1 MNLENRLEK
10 LLRENKIKLAK
21 KQLID
26 DLMKYHEIDISEK
39 EFVDFD
45 SSKKEHKKVYE
56 RIRTDKIKSL
66 SFPYDEEK
74 VKAKID
80 FIFDY
85 FKKYE
90 EKTVMFYPSAFGFY
104 FKSSNQLYLEYPV
117 AISIPLAECKQ
128 IVMKLMLEMHDDL
141 IVISR
146 EYNFGFVLSE
156 NEYSYVIIEYWD
168 H

>member
-1 MNLENRLEK
+1 MNLENRLER
-10 LLRENKIKLAK
+10 LIRENKIRLAK

-56 RIRTDKIKSL
+56 RIRTDKIKSF

-74 VKAKID
+74 MKAKID

-85 FKKYE
+85 FSKYE

-128 IVMKLMLEMHDDL
+128 MVMKLMVEMHDDL

-156 NEYSYVIIEYWD
+156 NEYSYVSIEYWD

>member
-1 MNLENRLEK
+1 MNLENRLER
-10 LLRENKIKLAK
+10 LLRENKIRLAK

-56 RIRTDKIKSL
+56 RIRTDKIKSF

-74 VKAKID
+74 MKAKID

-85 FKKYE
+85 FSKYE

-128 IVMKLMLEMHDDL
+128 MVMKLMVEMHDDL

-146 EYNFGFVLSE
+146 KYNFGFVLSE
-156 NEYSYVIIEYWD
+156 NEYSYVSIEYWD

>member
-1 MNLENRLEK
+1 MENRLER
-10 LLRENKIKLAK
+10 LLRENKIRLAK

-56 RIRTDKIKSL
+56 RIRTDKIKFF

-74 VKAKID
+74 MKAKID

-85 FKKYE
+85 FSKYE

-128 IVMKLMLEMHDDL
+128 MVMKLMVEMHDDL

-146 EYNFGFVLSE
+146 KYNFGFVLSE
-156 NEYSYVIIEYWD
+156 NEYSYVSIEYWD

>member
-1 MNLENRLEK
+1 MENRLER
-10 LLRENKIKLAK
+10 LIRENKIRLAK

-56 RIRTDKIKSL
+56 RIRTDKIKSF

-74 VKAKID
+74 MKAKID

-85 FKKYE
+85 FSKYE

-128 IVMKLMLEMHDDL
+128 MVMKLMVEMHDDL

-156 NEYSYVIIEYWD
+156 NEYSYVSIEYWD

>member
-1 MNLENRLEK
+1 MENRLER
-10 LLRENKIKLAK
+10 LLRENKIRLAK

-56 RIRTDKIKSL
+56 RIRTDKIKSF

-74 VKAKID
+74 MKAKID

-85 FKKYE
+85 FSKYE

-128 IVMKLMLEMHDDL
+128 MVMKLMVEMHDDL

-146 EYNFGFVLSE
+146 KYNFGFVLSE
-156 NEYSYVIIEYWD
+156 NEYSYVSIEYWD